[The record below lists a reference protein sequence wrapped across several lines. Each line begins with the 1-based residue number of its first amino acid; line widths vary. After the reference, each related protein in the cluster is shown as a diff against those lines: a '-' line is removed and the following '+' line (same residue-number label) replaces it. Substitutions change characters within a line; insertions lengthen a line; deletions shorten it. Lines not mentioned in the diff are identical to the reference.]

1 MASGKES
8 TNRTATET
16 PSTYPAK
23 DKDTAKLLAVVV
35 DHARSAEDGVR
46 RIRRMVDLA
55 YRKHGLALLEDDH
68 VRALMVDGATTALS
82 RSTTKP
88 GLVTATVRRGDISR
102 CLQVLVDRT
111 ACAATAVRMLQEL
124 TRLTFQR
131 YGRAVIEDEHIAMMN
146 VDGTLNW
153 ISASFSDELIQALNA
168 AVVTSNGDAAK
179 APERLRKSPDSAPI
193 PTGPAASRALPGS
206 KCRRTRRGGRN
217 HCKKADGTPKCISS
231 SQGGETVQSRDAAL
245 AMSSN
250 DAAGTPEPLQN
261 RLETAQIFT
270 TQSAPKADCFQSS
283 RRLDFLIGMNR

>member
-23 DKDTAKLLAVVV
+23 DKDTANLLAVVV
-35 DHARSAEDGVR
+35 DHARSAEDGAR

-102 CLQVLVDRT
+102 CLQVLVD
-111 ACAATAVRMLQEL
+111 L
-124 TRLTFQR
+124 
-131 YGRAVIEDEHIAMMN
+131 IEDEHIAMMN

-217 HCKKADGTPKCISS
+217 HRKKADGTPKCISS
-231 SQGGETVQSRDAAL
+231 SQGGETVQSRNAAL